1 LFFVKF
7 IKKIIWMNGRHFQV
21 YKLYFSKGENKML
34 KVENITKYYNK
45 TKAVDNLSFTVEKGE
60 IFGLLGENGAG
71 KTTTFRIIL
80 GLINASSGNVTLDGK
95 KIDYSLTDKIGY
107 VTEERSLLTKTTVKD
122 QILLYGVL
130 KGMSE
135 DNILKEMRKWLKKF
149 QISDY
154 ENRKIK
160 ELSKGNQQ
168 KIQFIAAVIN
178 KPKLL
183 ILDEPFSGLDPIN
196 VEMLKKAII
205 ELQETGCSIIFSSH
219 QMEQIEDFCEK
230 LVILSHGKV
239 VVAGYLKDIKN
250 EYRKKNILLRG
261 DNLPLDKIRK
271 PKGVISLE
279 EHRGEYLVKIES
291 LDIADSI
298 FKLVKD
304 YNITKYDVT
313 EPTLNEIFIEKVGA
327 NND

>member
-1 LFFVKF
+1 
-7 IKKIIWMNGRHFQV
+7 
-21 YKLYFSKGENKML
+21 ML

-107 VTEERSLLTKTTVKD
+107 VTEERSLLTKMTVKD

-205 ELQETGCSIIFSSH
+205 ELQKAGCSIIFSSH

-271 PKGVISLE
+271 LKGVISLY

-313 EPTLNEIFIEKVGA
+313 EPTLNEIFIEKVGV

>member
-1 LFFVKF
+1 
-7 IKKIIWMNGRHFQV
+7 
-21 YKLYFSKGENKML
+21 ML

-107 VTEERSLLTKTTVKD
+107 VTEERSLLTKMTVKD

-149 QISDY
+149 QIIDY

-271 PKGVISLE
+271 LKGVISLE

-291 LDIADSI
+291 LDITDSI

>member
-1 LFFVKF
+1 
-7 IKKIIWMNGRHFQV
+7 
-21 YKLYFSKGENKML
+21 ML

-271 PKGVISLE
+271 LKGVISLE

>member
-1 LFFVKF
+1 
-7 IKKIIWMNGRHFQV
+7 
-21 YKLYFSKGENKML
+21 ML

-45 TKAVDNLSFTVEKGE
+45 NKAVDNLSFTVEKGE

-80 GLINASSGNVTLDGK
+80 GLVNASSGNVTLDGK
-95 KIDYSLTDKIGY
+95 KIDYNLTDKIGY
-107 VTEERSLLTKTTVKD
+107 VTEERSLLTKMTVKD

-168 KIQFIAAVIN
+168 KIKFIAAVIN

-271 PKGVISLE
+271 LKGVISLE

-291 LDIADSI
+291 LAIADSI

>member
-1 LFFVKF
+1 
-7 IKKIIWMNGRHFQV
+7 
-21 YKLYFSKGENKML
+21 ML

-107 VTEERSLLTKTTVKD
+107 VTEERSLLTKMTVKD

-271 PKGVISLE
+271 LKGVISLG

-298 FKLVKD
+298 FKIVKD

>member
-1 LFFVKF
+1 
-7 IKKIIWMNGRHFQV
+7 
-21 YKLYFSKGENKML
+21 ML

-107 VTEERSLLTKTTVKD
+107 VTEERSLLTKMTVKD

-149 QISDY
+149 QILDY

-271 PKGVISLE
+271 LKGVISLE

-291 LDIADSI
+291 LDITDSI

>member
-1 LFFVKF
+1 
-7 IKKIIWMNGRHFQV
+7 
-21 YKLYFSKGENKML
+21 ML

-107 VTEERSLLTKTTVKD
+107 VTEERSLLTKMTVKD

-149 QISDY
+149 QIIDY

-271 PKGVISLE
+271 LKGVISLE

-298 FKLVKD
+298 FKIVKD

-313 EPTLNEIFIEKVGA
+313 EPTLNEIFIEKVGV

>member
-1 LFFVKF
+1 
-7 IKKIIWMNGRHFQV
+7 
-21 YKLYFSKGENKML
+21 ML

-45 TKAVDNLSFTVEKGE
+45 VKAVDNLSFTVDKGE

-80 GLINASSGNVTLDGK
+80 GLINASSGKVTLDGK
-95 KIDYSLTDKIGY
+95 EIDYSLTDKIGY
-107 VTEERSLLTKTTVKD
+107 VTEERSLLTKMTVKD

-196 VEMLKKAII
+196 VEMLKKAIK
-205 ELQETGCSIIFSSH
+205 ELQDAGCSIIFSSH

-250 EYRKKNILLRG
+250 EYRKKNVLLRG

-271 PKGVISLE
+271 LKGVISLG

-298 FKLVKD
+298 FKIIKD

>member
-1 LFFVKF
+1 
-7 IKKIIWMNGRHFQV
+7 
-21 YKLYFSKGENKML
+21 ML

-45 TKAVDNLSFTVEKGE
+45 NKAVDNLSFTVEKGE

-95 KIDYSLTDKIGY
+95 KIYYSLTDKIGY
-107 VTEERSLLTKTTVKD
+107 VTEERSLLTKMTVKD

-261 DNLPLDKIRK
+261 DNLPLDTIRK
-271 PKGVISLE
+271 LKGVISLE

-298 FKLVKD
+298 FKIVKD

>member
-1 LFFVKF
+1 
-7 IKKIIWMNGRHFQV
+7 
-21 YKLYFSKGENKML
+21 ML

-45 TKAVDNLSFTVEKGE
+45 NKAVDNLSFTVEKGE

-80 GLINASSGNVTLDGK
+80 GLINASSGKVTLDDK

-107 VTEERSLLTKTTVKD
+107 VTEERSLLTKMTVKD

-239 VVAGYLKDIKN
+239 VVAGCLKDIKN
-250 EYRKKNILLRG
+250 DYRKKNILLRG
-261 DNLPLDKIRK
+261 NDLPLDKIRK
-271 PKGVISLE
+271 LKGVISLE
-279 EHRGEYLVKIES
+279 EYRGEYLVKIES

-298 FKLVKD
+298 FKIVKD

>member
-1 LFFVKF
+1 
-7 IKKIIWMNGRHFQV
+7 
-21 YKLYFSKGENKML
+21 ML

-107 VTEERSLLTKTTVKD
+107 VTEERSLLTKMTVKD

-135 DNILKEMRKWLKKF
+135 DNILKEMHKWLKKF

-230 LVILSHGKV
+230 LVILSHGRV

-271 PKGVISLE
+271 LKGVISLE

-298 FKLVKD
+298 FKIVKD